1 MATTPPT
8 QPMADTAQRHAQIL
22 GTAPRI
28 PALAVD
34 ELTDDLADLLT
45 RMIAINTVIDSRDV
59 EMLTDLMPADGEP
72 VAAPDMQSLLANLP
86 ELMRTMLRHPALFA
100 RQVDIGMQL
109 LGKGLLPARDRE
121 LAILRI
127 GWLCQ
132 APYEWGEHCLIAKK
146 LGITSEEIERI
157 TLGSAAPGWS
167 EHDAALLR
175 AAEELH
181 ADAMISDATW
191 ATLSKRFDAQQLI
204 ELPALI
210 GQYQAVAYSQNSL
223 RLRLHDGNLG
233 LNAR

>member
-1 MATTPPT
+1 MATTIST
-8 QPMADTAQRHAQIL
+8 ELRHAQIL
-22 GTAPRI
+22 GDAPRI
-28 PALAVD
+28 PPLAVD
-34 ELTDDLADLLT
+34 ELTDDLADMLM
-45 RMIAINTVIDSRDV
+45 RMITLNTALDSRDV
-59 EMLTDLMPADGEP
+59 EMLTDLMPQEGEP
-72 VAAPDMQSLLANLP
+72 AAPDMRKLLDNLP
-86 ELMRTMLRHPALFA
+86 EIVRTMLRHPALFA
-100 RQVDIGMQL
+100 RQVDIGIQL

-127 GWLCQ
+127 SWLCQ
-132 APYEWGEHCLIAKK
+132 APYEWGEHSLIAKK
-146 LGITSEEIERI
+146 LGITSEEIGRI

-191 ATLSKRFDAQQLI
+191 AILAQRFDDRQLI

-223 RLRLHDGNLG
+223 RLRLHEGNLG

>member
-1 MATTPPT
+1 MATTIST
-8 QPMADTAQRHAQIL
+8 ELRHAQIL
-22 GTAPRI
+22 GDAPRI
-28 PALAVD
+28 PPLAVD
-34 ELTDDLADLLT
+34 ELTDDLADMLM
-45 RMIAINTVIDSRDV
+45 RMITLNTALDSRDV
-59 EMLTDLMPADGEP
+59 EMLTDLMPQEGEP
-72 VAAPDMQSLLANLP
+72 AAPDMRKLLDNLP
-86 ELMRTMLRHPALFA
+86 EIVRTMLRHPALFA
-100 RQVDIGMQL
+100 RQVDIGIQL

-127 GWLCQ
+127 SWLCQ
-132 APYEWGEHCLIAKK
+132 APYEWGEHSLIAKK
-146 LGITSEEIERI
+146 LGITSEEIGRI
-157 TLGSAAPGWS
+157 TLGSSAPGWS

-191 ATLSKRFDAQQLI
+191 ATLSERFDDAQLI

-223 RLRLHDGNLG
+223 RLRLHEGNLG

>member
-1 MATTPPT
+1 MATTIPT
-8 QPMADTAQRHAQIL
+8 ELRHAQIL
-22 GTAPRI
+22 GDAPRI
-28 PALAVD
+28 PPLAVD
-34 ELTDDLADLLT
+34 ELTDDLADMLM
-45 RMIAINTVIDSRDV
+45 RMITLNTALDSRDV
-59 EMLTDLMPADGEP
+59 EMLTDLMPPEGEP
-72 VAAPDMQSLLANLP
+72 AAPDMRKLLDNLP
-86 ELMRTMLRHPALFA
+86 EIVRTMLRHPALFA
-100 RQVDIGMQL
+100 RQVDIGIQL

-127 GWLCQ
+127 SWLCQ
-132 APYEWGEHCLIAKK
+132 APYEWGEHSLIAKK
-146 LGITSEEIERI
+146 LGITSEEIERV
-157 TLGSAAPGWS
+157 TLGSVAPGWS

-191 ATLSKRFDAQQLI
+191 AILAQRFDDPQLI